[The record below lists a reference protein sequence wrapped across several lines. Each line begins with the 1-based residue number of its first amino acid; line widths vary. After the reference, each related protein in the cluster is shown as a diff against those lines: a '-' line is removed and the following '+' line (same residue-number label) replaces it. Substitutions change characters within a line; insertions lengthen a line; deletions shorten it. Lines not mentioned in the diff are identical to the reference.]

1 MHDDLL
7 HTIPVQYNEAHGCN
21 KTKKTNKKKQN
32 NNKQETLSQSA
43 VNVRHQSPVSSSSS
57 SRSSLSQKLAK
68 AMYVSE
74 TLLVSTKS

>member
-21 KTKKTNKKKQN
+21 KTKKRKKQN
-32 NNKQETLSQSA
+32 KNKQEMLSQGA
-43 VNVRHQSPVSSSSS
+43 VKVRHQSPVSFCSS

-74 TLLVSTKS
+74 MLLVSTKS